1 MWAGLIVGV
10 IAIGAVL
17 LAVVGIVAWFLVG
30 RREEQAR
37 VQRVTEAQPGGTAKI
52 IEIGSHSV
60 ASDQETVEFALRL
73 EITPAFGDVYQT
85 ISRWIV
91 EYDHR
96 QEMRVGLVI
105 PVKIDRLDPKII
117 YPEPKWAL
125 QLADFA
131 YTEEDLT
138 N

>member
-1 MWAGLIVGV
+1 MWAGLIVAV

-17 LAVVGIVAWFLVG
+17 LAVVGVVAWFVVG
-30 RREEQAR
+30 RREEKVR
-37 VQRVTEAQPGGTAKI
+37 VQRVAESQPGGTARV
-52 IEIGSHSV
+52 IEIGSNSI
-60 ASDQETVEFALRL
+60 ASDQESAEFALRL
-73 EITPAFGDVYQT
+73 EITPPIGDAYQT

-91 EYDHR
+91 EIDHYKDI
-96 QEMRVGLVI
+96 QVGLVV
-105 PVKIDRLDPKII
+105 PVKIDRLNPKII

-125 QLADFA
+125 QLADIE